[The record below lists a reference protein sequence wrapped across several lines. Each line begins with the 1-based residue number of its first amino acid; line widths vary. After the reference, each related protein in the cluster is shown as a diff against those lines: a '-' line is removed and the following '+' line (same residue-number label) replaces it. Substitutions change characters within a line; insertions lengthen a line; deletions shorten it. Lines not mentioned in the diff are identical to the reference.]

1 MGRKYRFYKGNGI
14 SNTIDNIG
22 VENTTLSILSDIEP
36 IFFKIDMSMIRSINQ
51 EPKHRKFVEL
61 LCKLGE
67 TMDVQIVAEGIEKEE
82 ELVIVK
88 SCGAQ
93 LLQGFYFEKPSSD
106 IEDLQQKLRSS
117 YL

>member
-1 MGRKYRFYKGNGI
+1 
-14 SNTIDNIG
+14 
-22 VENTTLSILSDIEP
+22 
-36 IFFKIDMSMIRSINQ
+36 MSMIRSINQ
-51 EPKHRKFVEL
+51 EPKHQKFVEL

-93 LLQGFYFEKPSSD
+93 LLQGFILKNLPVTLKNFNKTA
-106 IEDLQQKLRSS
+106 K
-117 YL
+117 